1 MTLLHSSW
9 ERCWQGLAAREDGS
23 ALRDRLV
30 DAWREPQRK
39 YHPLQHL
46 AESIALLKDHLGLA
60 EHPAEVEMALW
71 FHDAVYDVTAH
82 DNEAQ
87 SAKLAARE
95 LAAAGVSEAAINRI
109 QHLVMAT
116 CHSAL
121 PEGRDQQLL
130 VDVDLAILG
139 AERDRF
145 LSYEK
150 QVREEYIWVPEALFR
165 ERRAA
170 ILREFLDRHPLYH
183 TPKLQQRLEKQARY
197 NLEWSLEQLGHQAL

>member
-9 ERCWQGLAAREDGS
+9 ERCWQGLAAKEDGS

-39 YHPLQHL
+39 YHTLQHL
-46 AESIALLKDHLGLA
+46 AESIVLLEDYLDLA

-71 FHDAVYDVTAH
+71 FHDAVYDVTAN

-95 LAAAGVSEAAINRI
+95 LADAGVSETVIDRI
-109 QHLVMAT
+109 ERLVMAT

-139 AERDRF
+139 AERSRF
-145 LSYEK
+145 RSYEM

-170 ILREFLDRHPLYH
+170 ILREFLGRDPLYH
-183 TPKLQQRLEKQARY
+183 TPELQQRLEKQARH
-197 NLEWSLEQLGHQAL
+197 NLEWSLAQLDHQDR